1 MRVRGAPEAR
11 GFSCTWFR
19 RTVGG
24 LLALLALAMAS
35 PIPDTARAEPAAP
48 APLRRLAAVPST
60 EKPTFTLPDLA
71 GRPLKLEEQRG
82 RVVLVHFFATWCEP
96 CREELSSLARLVQG
110 PRGTRIAVVAVNVA
124 EVPVRVRRFF
134 DGTPVSFPVVLDAD
148 RTVTRAWGVGILP
161 TTFVLDH
168 ALQPRLFVEGDL
180 DWPRPDILAA
190 LDSVSAVQPTEIST
204 PTPGTSTGRS
214 Q

>member
-1 MRVRGAPEAR
+1 
-11 GFSCTWFR
+11 
-19 RTVGG
+19 
-24 LLALLALAMAS
+24 MAS
-35 PIPDTARAEPAAP
+35 PLARTARGEPAAT
-48 APLRRLAAVPST
+48 APSRRLAAVPST
-60 EKPTFTLPDLA
+60 EKPTFTLPNLA
-71 GRPLKLEEQRG
+71 GTPLKLEAQHG
-82 RVVLVHFFATWCEP
+82 RVVLVHFFATWCAP

-110 PRGTRIAVVAVNVA
+110 PRGKRIAVVAVNVA
-124 EVPVRVRRFF
+124 EVPVRVRCFF

-161 TTFVLDH
+161 TTFVLDP

-180 DWPRPDILAA
+180 DWSRPDILAA
-190 LDSVSAVQPTEIST
+190 LDSVSGVQPTEIST